1 MDTDYAAPADVDRI
15 RARVLKVVE
24 TENGAQERQTWIREF
39 QVTKEPG
46 GEPSAYALPATFGI
60 LPNQGDLDREIV
72 IELEALANASD
83 QVLVSRRVRTGFVP
97 GETRLVRMH
106 LYQAC
111 ATLSCSDGETCG
123 CVDPASCTA
132 PSCIDETVAREDLET
147 IDDPGALPADAG
159 IPIFDGGVPPDGGTG
174 PDASVPD
181 GGVINCRPPLQ
192 VCGLDC
198 VNTQA
203 DPRYCGDC
211 ETACSDGQ
219 VCEAGGCI
227 NPGDCR
233 TNGVGCSGFSYCN
246 EGTGECLAGCA
257 ENAQCTGENQVCDV
271 EIHEC
276 VCDTGFESCPFGCVD
291 TNIDPRFCGDCD
303 TVCPT
308 GNVCEVGV
316 CIDLGDCRT
325 NGIGC
330 SGFTYCDPA
339 RGDCLPGCAID
350 EQCTGQNETCDTVTR
365 ECVCAEGYHACGAV
379 CLSDLDVNSC
389 GASCTPCPAPP
400 NACPICNLGEC
411 DFVCADDFERCD
423 QACCPTSCPPG
434 EVLYQRTCAETHVQT
449 ANTQGDA
456 GEFST
461 IALDAAGSAAIACYV
476 ATGKDLRYLAQQPDG
491 SWVSEKPD
499 GPDDVGRYASIAFD
513 PADVAHIAY
522 YNASSES
529 LMFATQQGP
538 LGWGV
543 EEADPG
549 DGEQVGEH
557 ASLAFDA
564 AGTAHVSY
572 YDATNKDLMYAK
584 RPSGGAWSVERV
596 DTNGDVGKHTSL
608 VVRPNG
614 TVHISYY
621 NATDKD
627 LKYGVR
633 QVNGSWTL
641 QTVSIGGDDVG
652 EYGSLAFDDAGV
664 AHISFY
670 DATNKDLLFAR
681 RLPLGFWLTTVIE
694 SAGDVGKYGSLA
706 FGPDGA
712 ARVSYY
718 DEGERDL
725 KFAIQ
730 LPDRPWAIRTVDSAG
745 DVGRYTSLAV
755 DAFGNTHISYQDR
768 TNKNTKYALI
778 AAPE

>member
-1 MDTDYAAPADVDRI
+1 MDTDYAAPVEVDRI

-24 TENGAQERQTWIREF
+24 TERGPEERQTWIREF
-39 QVTKEPG
+39 PVSAEVDVTPG
-46 GEPSAYALPATFGI
+46 AYALPATFGV
-60 LPNQGDLDREIV
+60 LPNDGDIDLEIV
-72 IELEALANASD
+72 IELEALESASD
-83 QVLVSRRVRTGFVP
+83 RVLVSRRVRTGFVP
-97 GETRLVRMH
+97 SETRLIRMH
-106 LYQAC
+106 LYRAC
-111 ATLSCSDGETCG
+111 ETLSCPDGETCG
-123 CVDPASCTA
+123 CADPASCSA
-132 PSCIDETVAREDLET
+132 PSCIDETVPPEDLET

-159 IPIFDGGVPPDGGTG
+159 IPILDGGA

-181 GGVINCRPPLQ
+181 GGIINCEPPLSI
-192 VCGLDC
+192 CGLDC
-198 VNTQA
+198 VNIQA

-211 ETACSDGQ
+211 DSACSDGQ
-219 VCEAGGCI
+219 VCEAGSCI

-233 TNGVGCSGFSYCN
+233 TNDIGCSGFSYCN
-246 EGTGECLAGCA
+246 EDTGECLAGCVA
-257 ENAQCTGENQVCDV
+257 NAQCTGENQICDV
-271 EIHEC
+271 ELHEC

-291 TNIDPRFCGDCD
+291 TDIDPRFCGDCEN
-303 TVCPT
+303 VCPT

-316 CIDLGDCRT
+316 CIDPGDCRT
-325 NGIGC
+325 NGIVC

-339 RGDCLPGCAID
+339 SGDCLPGCAID
-350 EQCTGQNETCDTVTR
+350 VQCTGQNETCDTVTH
-365 ECVCAEGYHACGAV
+365 EC
-379 CLSDLDVNSC
+379 
-389 GASCTPCPAPP
+389 
-400 NACPICNLGEC
+400 
-411 DFVCADDFERCD
+411 VCADDFERCD
-423 QACCPTSCPPG
+423 QACFPTSCPPG
-434 EVLYQRTCAETHVQT
+434 QVLYQQTCAETHVQT

-456 GEFST
+456 GEFTT

-476 ATGKDLRYLAQQPDG
+476 SSGKDLRYLSQQPDG

-499 GPDDVGRYASIAFD
+499 GPDDVGEYASIAFD
-513 PADVAHIAY
+513 PAGVAHIAY
-522 YNASSES
+522 YNASSGS
-529 LMFATQQGP
+529 LMFATEQGAG
-538 LGWGV
+538 GWGV
-543 EEADPG
+543 EVADPG
-549 DGEQVGEH
+549 DDEKVGQH

-596 DTNGDVGKHTSL
+596 DTNDDVGKYTSL
-608 VVRPNG
+608 VVRPDG
-614 TVHISYY
+614 TVHLSYY

-641 QTVSIGGDDVG
+641 RTVSIGSDDVG
-652 EYGSLAFDDAGV
+652 EYGSLAFDAAGV

-670 DATNKDLLFAR
+670 DATNKDFLLAS
-681 RLPLGFWLTTVIE
+681 RLPLGFWLTTAIE

-718 DEGERDL
+718 DESEGDL

-730 LPDRPWAIRTVDSAG
+730 EPDQSWAIRTVDSAG

-755 DAFGNTHISYQDR
+755 DAFGNAHISYQDR
-768 TNKNTKYALI
+768 TNKSTKYALI

>member
-24 TENGAQERQTWIREF
+24 TERGPEERQTWVREF
-39 QVTKEPG
+39 PVTTEADVTPG
-46 GEPSAYALPATFGI
+46 AYALPATFGI

-111 ATLSCSDGETCG
+111 ATLSCPDGETCG
-123 CVDPASCTA
+123 CADPASCTA
-132 PSCIDETVAREDLET
+132 PSCIDERVAPEDLET

-159 IPIFDGGVPPDGGTG
+159 IPIFDGGVPPDGGTE

-198 VNTQA
+198 VNIQA

-219 VCEAGGCI
+219 VCETGSCI
-227 NPGDCR
+227 DPGDCR
-233 TNGVGCSGFSYCN
+233 TNGIGCSGFSYCN

-257 ENAQCTGENQVCDV
+257 ENAQCTGENQVCDL
-271 EIHEC
+271 ELHEC
-276 VCDTGFESCPFGCVD
+276 VCDTGFENCPFGCVD
-291 TNIDPRFCGDCD
+291 TNIDPRFCGNCD

-339 RGDCLPGCAID
+339 SGDCLPGCAID
-350 EQCTGQNETCDTVTR
+350 EQCTAQNETCDTVTR

-400 NACPICNLGEC
+400 NAFPICNLGEC
-411 DFVCADDFERCD
+411 DFVCADDFEQCD

-456 GEFST
+456 GEFSS

-499 GPDDVGRYASIAFD
+499 GPDDVGKYASLAFD
-513 PADVAHIAY
+513 PAGVAHIAY
-522 YNASSES
+522 YNASSGS
-529 LMFATQQGP
+529 LMFATEQGAG
-538 LGWGV
+538 GWGV
-543 EEADPG
+543 EVADPG

-572 YDATNKDLMYAK
+572 YDATNEDLMYAK

-608 VVRPNG
+608 VVRPDG
-614 TVHISYY
+614 TVHLSYY

-681 RLPLGFWLTTVIE
+681 RLPLGFWLTTVID

-706 FGPDGA
+706 FGADGG

-718 DEGERDL
+718 DESERDL

-730 LPDRPWAIRTVDSAG
+730 LPDQPWAIRTVDSAG